1 MISLISMTQESQETK
16 TGIPAL
22 HVHSLSTIFD
32 GQTVLDRVSFS
43 VAKGECLTVV
53 GPSGAGKSILLKSLN
68 RLIEPSEGKIELFG
82 TNITRIDPIDLR
94 RRVCLVG
101 QVPVLFVGTV
111 RENLAYPFSFK
122 RNQNLKRPDFP
133 TTLESVGLSQSL
145 LERDAS
151 KLSVGEQQRVA
162 IARALCLSPE
172 ILLLDEPTAPL
183 DHDSAEVVEETIM
196 HLNHDMELTIVM
208 VTHDTD
214 QASRLGDETL
224 RIVDGRVDGNME

>member
-1 MISLISMTQESQETK
+1 MIAMTQESQETK

-22 HVHSLSTIFD
+22 HVRTLSTIFD

-82 TNITRIDPIDLR
+82 TNIAKIDPIDLR

-101 QVPVLFVGTV
+101 QVPVLFEGTV
-111 RENLAYPFSFK
+111 AENLAYPFSFK

-133 TTLESVGLSQSL
+133 TTLKSVGLSQSL
-145 LERDAS
+145 LDRDAS

-183 DHDSAEVVEETIM
+183 DHDSAEVVEGTIM

-214 QASRLGDETL
+214 QASRLGDATL
-224 RIVDGRVDGNME
+224 RMVDGRVDGNTGR

>member
-1 MISLISMTQESQETK
+1 MTYKSQETK

-22 HVHSLSTIFD
+22 HIHSLSTIFD

-68 RLIEPSEGKIELFG
+68 RLIEPSKGKIELFG

-101 QVPVLFVGTV
+101 QVPVLFDGTV

-122 RNQNLKRPDFP
+122 RNQNLERPDLP
-133 TTLESVGLSQSL
+133 TTLGSVGLSQSL

>member
-1 MISLISMTQESQETK
+1 MIAMTQESQETK

-22 HVHSLSTIFD
+22 HVRTLSTIFD

-82 TNITRIDPIDLR
+82 TNIAKIDPIDLR

-101 QVPVLFVGTV
+101 QVPVLFEGTV
-111 RENLAYPFSFK
+111 AENLAYPFSFK

-133 TTLESVGLSQSL
+133 TTLKSVGLSQSL
-145 LERDAS
+145 LDRDAS

-183 DHDSAEVVEETIM
+183 DHDSAEVVEGTIM

-214 QASRLGDETL
+214 QASRLGDATL
-224 RIVDGRVDGNME
+224 RIVDGRVDGNTGR

>member
-1 MISLISMTQESQETK
+1 
-16 TGIPAL
+16 
-22 HVHSLSTIFD
+22 
-32 GQTVLDRVSFS
+32 
-43 VAKGECLTVV
+43 KGECLTVV
-53 GPSGAGKSILLKSLN
+53 GPSGAGKSVLLKSLN

-82 TNITRIDPIDLR
+82 TNIARIDPIDLR

-101 QVPVLFVGTV
+101 QVPVMFVGTV

-122 RNQNLKRPDFP
+122 RNQSLKRPDYP
-133 TTLESVGLSQSL
+133 TILDSVGLSQSL

-183 DHDSAEVVEETIM
+183 DHASVEVVVETIT
-196 HLNHDMELTIVM
+196 HLNCEMELTIVM